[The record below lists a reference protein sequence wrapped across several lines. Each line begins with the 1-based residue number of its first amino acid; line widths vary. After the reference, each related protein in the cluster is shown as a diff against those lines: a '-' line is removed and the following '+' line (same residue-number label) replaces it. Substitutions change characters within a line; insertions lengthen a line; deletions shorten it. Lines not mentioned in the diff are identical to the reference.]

1 MKRQT
6 NGWARIGQAPTLGL
20 ALCAGM
26 LLVAA
31 CGGGADKQTKSAA
44 DLPSAPGG
52 TKDQTKWPADDKS
65 MCDWRNKPELE
76 VSETAGP
83 GALRPNVRRVFKT
96 FGEGDA
102 RRKSVVCREIDTNLD
117 GIKDV
122 VRTYNDKGE
131 ALHEE
136 ADRDF
141 NGRIDLWVT
150 FVDGRMTQEDEDTN
164 SDGKADVWKFYV
176 DGQLSRIRRDRNFD
190 GKADIWEIYAKGRL
204 ERVGLDDTYDGHVD
218 RWDRDEQLKYEAEAA
233 DRKARDDMMNAQMA
247 AQQDGGAG
255 APAASD
261 AGAASSGPSPSTGAD
276 AGAAQ
281 STAPSAKPAPKKK

>member
-1 MKRQT
+1 MKRQQA
-6 NGWARIGQAPTLGL
+6 GWATVTQAHVLGPL
-20 ALCAGM
+20 LCSGM

-31 CGGGADKQTKSAA
+31 CGGSSNNQTKNAA

-83 GALRPNVRRVFKT
+83 GALRPNVRRVYKT

-102 RRKSVVCREIDTNLD
+102 RRKVVVCREIDTNLD

-122 VRTYNDKGE
+122 VRTYNEKGE

-136 ADRDF
+136 SDRDF
-141 NGRIDLWVT
+141 DGRIDMWVT
-150 FVDGRMTQEDEDTN
+150 FVDGRMTEEDEDTN
-164 SDGKADVWKFYV
+164 NDGKPDVWKFYV

-190 GKADIWEIYAKGRL
+190 GKPDIWEIYAKGRL
-204 ERVGLDDTYDGHVD
+204 ERVGLDDTFDGHVD

-233 DRKARDDMMNAQMA
+233 DRKARDDAMNAQMA
-247 AQQDGGAG
+247 AQQDGGA
-255 APAASD
+255 APASASD
-261 AGAASSGPSPSTGAD
+261 AGGPSPSATPD
-276 AGAAQ
+276 AGAPAKS
-281 STAPSAKPAPKKK
+281 STPAKPAPKKR